1 MRTVAET
8 EDIGIETIAELQSN
22 REKIES
28 ARAKVCYYIYSQL
41 FIILTV
47 VLTCC
52 MYSYFRARSS
62 RPLRRMPISVSSPCG
77 SDTRHGAFS
86 AKI

>member
-28 ARAKVCYYIYSQL
+28 ARAKVCYYILY
-41 FIILTV
+41 ILTTIYY
-47 VLTCC
+47 LNCC
-52 MYSYFRARSS
+52 VNMLYVF
-62 RPLRRMPISVSSPCG
+62 L
-77 SDTRHGAFS
+77 F
-86 AKI
+86 